1 MSGIVRAYL
10 FVPSILPSGEIKA
23 KKVIL
28 AEDAVYNEEQARER
42 VNAWKEIYSC
52 HGNIP
57 DIAYEYIPPRVV
69 M

>member
-1 MSGIVRAYL
+1 MSGIVRAFLY
-10 FVPSILPSGEIKA
+10 VPVIMSSGVIKG

-28 AEDAVYNEEQARER
+28 AEDTVYNEAQARER
-42 VNAWKEIYSC
+42 VDAWKEIYSQ

>member
-10 FVPSILPSGEIKA
+10 FVPSIFPSGEIKA

-28 AEDAVYNEEQARER
+28 AEDAVYNEAQAKER
-42 VNAWKEIYSC
+42 VDAWKEIYSC